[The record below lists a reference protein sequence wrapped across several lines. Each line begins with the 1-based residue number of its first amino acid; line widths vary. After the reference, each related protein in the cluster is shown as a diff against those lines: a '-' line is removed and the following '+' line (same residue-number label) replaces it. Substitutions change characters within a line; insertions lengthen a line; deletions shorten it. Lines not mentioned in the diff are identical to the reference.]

1 MRQETMPKLATPT
14 LIWSGGQDSYTL
26 FVRNEALLQ
35 AGSAAWFAWLATHTS
50 FSFQGRY
57 GSLHL
62 QKETRPR
69 EKEGYWYAYRRQG
82 KRMVKHYVG
91 RSAALSMARLEAGA
105 RMLGTRSQIS
115 TAPPDSV
122 ELSQQQ
128 DQCVPSALLVSKL
141 HPPRLPSSLVERSRL
156 LTRLDEGI

>member
-1 MRQETMPKLATPT
+1 
-14 LIWSGGQDSYTL
+14 
-26 FVRNEALLQ
+26 
-35 AGSAAWFAWLATHTS
+35 
-50 FSFQGRY
+50 
-57 GSLHL
+57 
-62 QKETRPR
+62 
-69 EKEGYWYAYRRQG
+69 
-82 KRMVKHYVG
+82 MVKHYVG

-115 TAPPDSV
+115 TAPPASV

-156 LTRLDEGI
+156 LTRLDEGISRKLTLITAPAGFGKTTLVSQW